1 TPNLVAMRR
10 GRGVGVGGAQRHA
23 AAADRFKSKGGQ
35 LADQELAQVSA
46 QVGAFRQHLEEF
58 ARKHADK
65 IRRNQQFRAQFQQ
78 MCAAIGVDPLQSGKG
93 FWSDML
99 GVGGFYFEL
108 GVKIIEV
115 TMATSHKH
123 GGLMDVS
130 DLLKALNAGR
140 GAGDPVSEDDI
151 VRAVDKLRCLGNGFT
166 LVTLGN
172 RRLVQSVPGELSL
185 DANSV
190 MRLAD
195 GNGGRVTASACRTAL
210 AWAPERVDRV
220 LDQLVREAFAWVDDG
235 EPSGERAFWFPSL
248 VPALLAA

>member
-1 TPNLVAMRR
+1 YAKFSCHATRTRCWRWRRSAAR
-10 GRGVGVGGAQRHA
+10 GRGRSIQKQRRPTGRPGAGAGQRPGWRVPATPGGVRQEARRQDSTQSAVPGAVPADVRRYWRRSAAIRQRLLVRHA
-23 AAADRFKSKGGQ
+23 R
-35 LADQELAQVSA
+35 
-46 QVGAFRQHLEEF
+46 
-58 ARKHADK
+58 
-65 IRRNQQFRAQFQQ
+65 
-78 MCAAIGVDPLQSGKG
+78 
-93 FWSDML
+93 
-99 GVGGFYFEL
+99 VGGFYFEL